1 MRETKCIFYIFS
13 YSRRNVIS
21 KMFQNYIRD
30 EITHKYRNRIEK
42 IHANRFYS
50 YVKTKMQDHKT
61 QVFTITFYEYLSLF
75 YYSPWNVLSVI
86 YLLKFP
92 HYREEHLFFDELS
105 KCLLNFEIP
114 SLLFQYY
121 GLICALFCC
130 IKFFPNTFIFT
141 LNLFQFRITYT
152 RYGLWVLRYAVEM
165 KVWVYP
171 FGHLLYPVRQFA
183 YNSVKFIREYHR
195 LTSCIWYTY
204 LI

>member
-1 MRETKCIFYIFS
+1 
-13 YSRRNVIS
+13 
-21 KMFQNYIRD
+21 
-30 EITHKYRNRIEK
+30 
-42 IHANRFYS
+42 
-50 YVKTKMQDHKT
+50 MQDHKT

-121 GLICALFCC
+121 GLICALFFLLYL
-130 IKFFPNTFIFT
+130 FFPDTYIFT
-141 LNLFQFRITYT
+141 SDLFQFRVTYS
-152 RYGLWVLRYAVEM
+152 RYRNGLRVSRYAVEM

-171 FGHLLYPVRQFA
+171 FVRLFIYPVRQFA
-183 YNSVKFIREYHR
+183 YNLVKCIREYHR
-195 LTSCIWYTY
+195 LTWWIWLLNIPYIIILLFCVY
-204 LI
+204 NRNL